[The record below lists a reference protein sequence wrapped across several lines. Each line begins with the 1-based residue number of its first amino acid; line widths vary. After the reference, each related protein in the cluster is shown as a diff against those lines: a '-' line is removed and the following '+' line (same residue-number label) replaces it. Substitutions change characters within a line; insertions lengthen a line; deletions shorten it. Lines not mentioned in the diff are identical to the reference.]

1 MGAAALGRL
10 AVVPKYGLLMVQ
22 LHFDGS
28 VKVGVVRGAA
38 ALEDRRWGQKCGSL
52 MVQLQWEIRLWQGMG
67 REGCSCTKKTGG
79 GGKVWVVRGAAALR
93 RLAVVARYE
102 PLGVQLHRENTGVRA
117 SYGSVGVQLHWADK
131 RLWQAID
138 Q

>member
-1 MGAAALGRL
+1 MA
-10 AVVPKYGLLMVQ
+10 Q
-22 LHFDGS
+22 LHGKS
-28 VKVGVVRGAA
+28 G
-38 ALEDRRWGQKCGSL
+38 
-52 MVQLQWEIRLWQGMG
+52 
-67 REGCSCTKKTGG
+67 GC
-79 GGKVWVVRGAAALR
+79 GKVWVVRGAAALR

-102 PLGVQLHRENTGVRA
+102 PLGVQLHWENTGVRA